1 MISRKRRVKRRF
13 FSVKL
18 YSCFAITVYLTH
30 VPGTLLIMKNGIP
43 QLPPEPHMCRSY
55 EKTTRSPLAL
65 YSEYQR
71 MDVELRAPLAM
82 TYSHWHGQ
90 VEVNVP
96 FDGDVEYLFNDEVVQ
111 IKQGHITLFWA
122 CTPHQLTSPGHCKQM
137 AIFNLPMHLFLTW
150 PLDRELIN
158 HVTHGMVIESIAAQQ
173 LSIFEV
179 QRWQHELTSDN
190 EQVRQLAIDEIALML
205 KRFSLSGWQPAL
217 IHKTS
222 RTQKDSLSRHAQFY
236 VSQMLEFIAS
246 HCDKILTV
254 NAIAEHVKL
263 NPNYAM
269 GIFQRVMQLTMKQ
282 YITSMRIN
290 HVRALLSD
298 TDKTIL
304 DVAMIAGFRSSSRFY
319 STFNKYVGM
328 PPQQYRKL
336 SQQRRQNLSYQ
347 EG

>member
-1 MISRKRRVKRRF
+1 
-13 FSVKL
+13 
-18 YSCFAITVYLTH
+18 
-30 VPGTLLIMKNGIP
+30 MKNSIP
-43 QLPPEPHMCRSY
+43 RLPHDPHMCRSY
-55 EKTTRSPLAL
+55 EKKTRSPLAL

-71 MDVELRAPLAM
+71 MDIELRAPLAM

-96 FDGDVEYLFNDEVVQ
+96 FDGDVEYLINDEVVKV
-111 IKQGHITLFWA
+111 KQGYITLFWA
-122 CTPHQLTSPGHCKQM
+122 CTPHQLTNPGHCKQM
-137 AIFNLPMHLFLTW
+137 AIFNLPMHLFLSW

-158 HVTHGMVIESIAAQQ
+158 HVTHGMVIKSLAAQQ
-173 LSIFEV
+173 LSVFEV
-179 QRWQHELTSDN
+179 QRWQHELNSVN

-205 KRFSLSGWQPAL
+205 KRFSLSGWQPVL
-217 IHKTS
+217 GNKTS
-222 RTQKDSLSRHAQFY
+222 RTQKNSLSRHSQFY
-236 VSQMLEFIAS
+236 VSQMLEFIAG
-246 HCDKILTV
+246 HCDKVLTV
-254 NAIAEHVKL
+254 NAIAEYVKL

-282 YITSMRIN
+282 YITAMRIN

-304 DVAMIAGFRSSSRFY
+304 DIAIIAGFRSSSRFY

-336 SQQRRQNLSYQ
+336 SQQRREHQ
-347 EG
+347 EQSHKEI

>member
-1 MISRKRRVKRRF
+1 
-13 FSVKL
+13 
-18 YSCFAITVYLTH
+18 
-30 VPGTLLIMKNGIP
+30 MKNSIP
-43 QLPPEPHMCRSY
+43 RLPHDPHMCRSY
-55 EKTTRSPLAL
+55 EKKTRSPLAL

-71 MDVELRAPLAM
+71 MDIELRAPLAM

-96 FDGDVEYLFNDEVVQ
+96 FDGDVEYLINDEVVKV
-111 IKQGHITLFWA
+111 KQGYITLFWA
-122 CTPHQLTSPGHCKQM
+122 CTPHQLTNPGHCKQM
-137 AIFNLPMHLFLTW
+137 AIFNLPMHLFLSW

-158 HVTHGMVIESIAAQQ
+158 HVTHGMVIKSLAAQQ
-173 LSIFEV
+173 LSVFEV
-179 QRWQHELTSDN
+179 QRWQHELNSVN

-205 KRFSLSGWQPAL
+205 KRFSLSGWQPVL
-217 IHKTS
+217 GNKTS
-222 RTQKDSLSRHAQFY
+222 RTQKNSLLRHSQFY
-236 VSQMLEFIAS
+236 VSQMLEFIAAHS
-246 HCDKILTV
+246 DKVLTV
-254 NAIAEHVKL
+254 NAIAEYVKL

-282 YITSMRIN
+282 YITAMRIN

-304 DVAMIAGFRSSSRFY
+304 DIAIIAGFRSSSRFY

-336 SQQRRQNLSYQ
+336 SQQRREHQ
-347 EG
+347 EQSHKEI